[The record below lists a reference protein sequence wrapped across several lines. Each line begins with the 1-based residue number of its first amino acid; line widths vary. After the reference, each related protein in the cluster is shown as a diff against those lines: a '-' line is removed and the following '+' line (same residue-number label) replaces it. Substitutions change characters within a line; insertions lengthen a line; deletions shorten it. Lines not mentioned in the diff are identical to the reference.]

1 VQTPYAASYG
11 LHLVVRKE
19 RGDAPKVMPLE
30 ALWWVDEA
38 KQRDVLAAVALRR
51 ATMADSDRDR
61 WRWRWRAMIM
71 QPDPIDPAAVAR
83 AVEQVRRQQP
93 PPALDRLRF
102 ERWTEGRCAQTLRVG
117 SYADEGPT
125 IVHDRSAR
133 THGAGGPADRR
144 GRRRHGPHS
153 D

>member
-1 VQTPYAASYG
+1 MQTLYAASYS

-61 WRWRWRAMIM
+61 WRWQAMIM

-93 PPALDRLRF
+93 PGGSGSAGWL
-102 ERWTEGRCAQTLRVG
+102 TGR
-117 SYADEGPT
+117 P
-125 IVHDRSAR
+125 
-133 THGAGGPADRR
+133 GGPSPRGRD
-144 GRRRHGPHS
+144 GRRRRRCCSRPRTIRQPPVSAGSFGPVRGRIERAV
-153 D
+153 